1 MFQLMDSFI
10 LLIKFFFSF
19 KKDQTKYKKY
29 TYINCCY
36 LFNHEITKY
45 KMGQKLI

>member
-19 KKDQTKYKKY
+19 KKDQTKYKKK
-29 TYINCCY
+29 YIY
-36 LFNHEITKY
+36 KLLLFVQSRNNEI
-45 KMGQKLI
+45 